1 MKRLIKILFIT
12 VTLAFIVIGYE
23 DFKEVSN
30 SKSNGEEIWPTSNS
44 LMFLSSNVVS
54 PFGEE
59 IWPSPTYQVLLF
71 NDLSALDGEEIW
83 PKSVNGIV

>member
-12 VTLAFIVIGYE
+12 LTLTFIVIGYE
-23 DFKEVSN
+23 DFNEVSN
-30 SKSNGEEIWPTSNS
+30 SKKNGEEIWPTSNS

-54 PFGEE
+54 PLGEE